1 MGQEDTR
8 RIAGEGSDQE
18 SSRTRHSPSAVLR
31 FVFQGV
37 FNLIVTHL
45 PGHWLRQLWLR
56 SLGAEIGA
64 GSILF
69 RGTTVLGAEH
79 LRLGERVHVGFRV
92 VLDARGGITVAND
105 VTISSDSQLLTAKH
119 DVHSAGFERQIAPV
133 VIERHAW
140 IATRAMVL
148 AGVTVGAGGVVAAGA
163 VVTRD
168 VAPSTIVAGVPGKP
182 IGRRTSELTYRLIG
196 RRPPLY

>member
-1 MGQEDTR
+1 MGHRDTR
-8 RIAGEGSDQE
+8 PVSAGDSHQQ
-18 SSRTRHSPSAVLR
+18 SQRTRHSPGAVLR
-31 FVFQGV
+31 FVAQGV
-37 FNLIVTHL
+37 FNLLITHL

-56 SLGAEIGA
+56 SLGAEIGE

-92 VLDARGGITVAND
+92 VLDARGGVTVAND

-119 DVHSAGFERQIAPV
+119 DVHSVGFERQVAPV
-133 VIERHAW
+133 IIERHAW

-148 AGVTVGAGGVVAAGA
+148 AGVRVGAGGVVAAGA

-168 VAPSTIVAGVPGKP
+168 VAPSTIVAGVPAKP
-182 IGRRTSELTYRLIG
+182 IGQRGSDLTYRLVA